1 LPRKTTCFC
10 DSLFLISPRLSSDP
24 RSCYSPV
31 PSKFLLSLSRYC
43 SEGGRNGRMDGRTEG
58 RGDGG
63 GEGGTEGR
71 REGRKDRRREGGM
84 WITKSKQGPRR
95 ARPRAAPLPHPHS
108 ALIDAHCVCVSS
120 WCRWVKWGTRRFP
133 TTTTPTEGRS
143 ILLFF
148 FFPRIQVTG
157 ALVCLAQQQQQL
169 LPSRLPLPA
178 HLRGALAPAPAP

>member
-1 LPRKTTCFC
+1 
-10 DSLFLISPRLSSDP
+10 
-24 RSCYSPV
+24 
-31 PSKFLLSLSRYC
+31 
-43 SEGGRNGRMDGRTEG
+43 MDGRTEG

-108 ALIDAHCVCVSS
+108 ALIEALCVCVSS